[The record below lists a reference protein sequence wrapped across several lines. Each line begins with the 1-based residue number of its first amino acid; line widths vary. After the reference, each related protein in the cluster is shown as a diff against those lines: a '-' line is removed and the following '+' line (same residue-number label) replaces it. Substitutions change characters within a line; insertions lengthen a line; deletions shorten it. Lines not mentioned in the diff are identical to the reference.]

1 LKADLAQRGFSHLKA
16 EGRPLLPGWKPEA
29 SWLIPGMLLADAMRL
44 GAVYQQNAIIWV
56 GPDMTPQLHTLV

>member
-1 LKADLAQRGFSHLKA
+1 
-16 EGRPLLPGWKPEA
+16 
-29 SWLIPGMLLADAMRL
+29 MLLADAMRL